1 MEHFQDIGKVAGV
14 NLAAIAISWTNLE
27 GFFRIAGLIVAFIY
41 TCLKIWD
48 LLRTWKK

>member
-1 MEHFQDIGKVAGV
+1 MEHFQDIGKVAGI
-14 NLAAIAISWTNLE
+14 NLAAIAISWSNLE

-48 LLRTWKK
+48 LLRKWEK